1 MELFWTVLWYLGVG
15 LLAYKVI
22 AVVVYFLLR
31 GLDPHGDVE
40 LVALWVALTWPISL
54 PSLLLDKDK

>member
-1 MELFWTVLWYLGVG
+1 LGVG
-15 LLAYKVI
+15 LAAYSVI
-22 AVVVYFLLR
+22 GIVVYFLLR
-31 GLDPHGDVE
+31 GRDPHGDTE